1 MDLNLPILIIG
12 GGIVG
17 LTLAQALHKANIP
30 YLVFERDPSLQHD
43 TQGWGLTVH
52 WALPALESCLP
63 PKLFQRLADVQVDKE
78 QGENDTGR
86 FLFLDL
92 KTCEPKFVIPPSKRM
107 RLHRQKLRS
116 LLSEGARIQYG
127 KTLYNLTQT
136 SGSILAHFDDGTTI
150 EGALLI
156 GADGSSSRTRRL
168 LFAMNPSAGALNP
181 LPVRFM
187 GVTIRLDPFQAQNLR
202 DIDPLLFQGAHPET
216 GTYMWYSTLS
226 TPETNGS
233 KGTGY
238 NEYYEGQLMMSW
250 LYHGPGDDIPATDRE
265 RVQRLKF
272 LAQPFDFRLR
282 NAVWDIPDDTKVQV
296 ISIQDWLPQRWD
308 NMDSRVTLVGDAAHA
323 MTMFRGEA
331 FNHGIMD
338 AMALG
343 GRIAKAW
350 SNGYDPDRLEEA
362 VEAYEP
368 EMRARTY
375 EAVLLSRQACLDAH
389 DVVGLGVESPLLARR
404 GVE

>member
-1 MDLNLPILIIG
+1 MDRNLPILIIG

-17 LTLAQALHKANIP
+17 LTLAQALHQANIP
-30 YLVFERDPSLQHD
+30 YLVFERDSSLQQN
-43 TQGWGLTVH
+43 TEGWGLTIH

-63 PKLFQRLADVQVDKE
+63 PKLFERLLDTQVDKE
-78 QGENDTGR
+78 QSSNDTGR
-86 FLFLDL
+86 FVFLDL
-92 KTCEPKFVIPPSKRM
+92 QNCEPKFVIPPSKRL
-107 RLHRQKLRS
+107 RVHRQKLRA
-116 LLSEGARIQYG
+116 LLAEGVRIRHN

-181 LPVRFM
+181 LPIRFM
-187 GVTIRLDPFQAQNLR
+187 GVTVRLDPFQAQNLR

-233 KGTGY
+233 KGSGY
-238 NEYYEGQLMMSW
+238 NEYYEGQLMISW
-250 LYHGPGDDIPATDRE
+250 IYRSETDEIPGTDRE
-265 RVQRLKF
+265 RVQRMKF

-282 NAVWDIPDDTKVQV
+282 TAVWDIPDDARVQV
-296 ISIQDWLPQRWD
+296 ITIQDWLPQMWD

-323 MTMFRGEA
+323 MTMFRGDA
-331 FNHGIMD
+331 FNHGIAD
-338 AMALG
+338 AMSLG
-343 GRIAKAW
+343 TGIAKAW
-350 SNGYDPDRLEEA
+350 THGYDPDRLEMA

-368 EMRARTY
+368 DMRRRTY
-375 EAVLLSRQACLDAH
+375 DAVLLSRQACLDAH
-389 DVVGLGVESPLLARR
+389 DVVNLSMESPLLSRR
-404 GVE
+404 GKE